1 MFKPPKF
8 AFFQKISHSS
18 PRMGFVLA
26 IASAALAGLTH
37 SVSKPILAYSNVNT
51 VEVNPLTF
59 AAIIFIINGMFF
71 TPIRKNNEP
80 LEKIGKRNYFLLGI
94 IGIIEVLAIS
104 TYFFGLKES
113 TAVNASILA
122 NGEIIFSILIA
133 LIIFREKLGKKELPY
148 FSMIIIGASFIP
160 IGYDLY
166 QHEMHLTNLVFGD
179 LLILLAGLL
188 YAVDINM
195 CKHVGGRI
203 NAKKIT
209 QVTSFAGGGFALLLM
224 LAFQIPFNI
233 SPSHIPNIA
242 VVGIFGTGLSTY
254 FFIMALRSIGAV
266 RTILLYSSTSVF
278 GMVFATLLLHE
289 VITLQNVLSI
299 ALVLGGMYFLRNRL
313 GNDKTAICD
322 LGGKF
327 KQNEL

>member
-1 MFKPPKF
+1 MKQPKF
-8 AFFQKISHSS
+8 SFSQKISHPS
-18 PRMGFVLA
+18 PRLGYVFV
-26 IASAALAGLTH
+26 IVSAALAGLIH
-37 SVSKPILAYSNVNT
+37 SVSKPILEFSSSNT
-51 VEVNPLTF
+51 VEINPLTF
-59 AAIIFIINGMFF
+59 AAIIFIVNGLFF
-71 TPIRKNNEP
+71 TPIRKNGEP
-80 LEKIGKRNYFLLGI
+80 IKKIGRRNYFLLI
-94 IGIIEVLAIS
+94 LIGVVEVLAIS

-113 TAVNASILA
+113 TAVNASILT
-122 NGEIIFSILIA
+122 NGEIIFSIFIA
-133 LIIFREKLGKKELPY
+133 LIVFREKLGKKELPY
-148 FSMIIIGASFIP
+148 FSMIIIGASIIP

-166 QHEMHLTNLVFGD
+166 QHEMNLTDLVFGD

-195 CKHVGGRI
+195 CKHISSKI

-209 QVTSFAGGGFALLLM
+209 QISSFAGGGFALFLILI
-224 LAFQIPFNI
+224 FQIPFNVSI
-233 SPSHIPNIA
+233 SHIPNIA

-327 KQNEL
+327 MPGEP

>member
-1 MFKPPKF
+1 MKPPKF
-8 AFFQKISHSS
+8 FSFQKISLS
-18 PRMGFVLA
+18 PRWGYAFV
-26 IASAALAGLTH
+26 IASAALAGLIH
-37 SVSKPILAYSNVNT
+37 SVSKPILEYSNVNT
-51 VEVNPLTF
+51 VEINPLTF
-59 AAIIFIINGMFF
+59 AAIIFIINGAFF
-71 TPIRKNNEP
+71 TPIRKNGESVK
-80 LEKIGKRNYFLLGI
+80 KIGKKNYFLLGI

-113 TAVNASILA
+113 TAVNASILT

-133 LIIFREKLGKKELPY
+133 LVVFREKLGKKEIPH
-148 FSMIIIGASFIP
+148 FSMIIIGASLLP

-166 QHEMHLTNLVFGD
+166 QHEMNLTDLVFGD

-195 CKHVGGRI
+195 CKHMTGMI

-209 QVTSFAGGGFALLLM
+209 QITSFAGGGFALFLILV
-224 LAFQIPFNI
+224 FQIPFNVSI
-233 SPSHIPNIA
+233 SHIPNIA

-254 FFIMALRSIGAV
+254 FFIIALRSIGAV

-278 GMVFATLLLHE
+278 GMLFATLILRE

-299 ALVLGGMYFLRNRL
+299 ALVLAGLYFLRNRL
-313 GNDKTAICD
+313 SNDKTAICD
-322 LGGKF
+322 LGDKF
-327 KQNEL
+327 KRDQF

>member
-1 MFKPPKF
+1 LIPFKF
-8 AFFQKISHSS
+8 SIFQKVSHPST
-18 PRMGFVLA
+18 RLGYAFV
-26 IASAALAGLTH
+26 IVSAALAGLIH
-37 SVSKPILAYSNVNT
+37 SVSKPILEYSNVNT
-51 VEVNPLTF
+51 VEINPLTF

-71 TPIRKNNEP
+71 TPIRKNGESVK
-80 LEKIGKRNYFLLGI
+80 KIGKKNYFLLGI
-94 IGIIEVLAIS
+94 IGVIEVLAIS

-113 TAVNASILA
+113 TAVNASILT

-133 LIIFREKLGKKELPY
+133 LIIFKEKLGKKELPY
-148 FSMIIIGASFIP
+148 FLMIIIGASLLP

-166 QHEMHLTNLVFGD
+166 QHEMNLTNLVFGD

-188 YAVDINM
+188 YAIDINM
-195 CKHVGGRI
+195 CKHMSGMI

-209 QVTSFAGGGFALLLM
+209 QITSFAGGGFALLLI

-233 SPSHIPNIA
+233 SASHIPNIA

-278 GMVFATLLLHE
+278 GMVFAAILLHE
-289 VITLQNVLSI
+289 VITLQSVLSI

-322 LGGKF
+322 LGDKF
-327 KQNEL
+327 KRDQF

>member
-1 MFKPPKF
+1 MLTPSKF
-8 AFFQKISHSS
+8 AIFQKIPYSS
-18 PRMGFVLA
+18 PRLGLALA

-51 VEVNPLTF
+51 VEINPLTF
-59 AAIIFIINGMFF
+59 AAIIFIINGIFF
-71 TPIRKNNEP
+71 TPIRKNK
-80 LEKIGKRNYFLLGI
+80 EKQKRLGKKNYFLLGL
-94 IGIIEVLAIS
+94 IGICEVLAIS

-133 LIIFREKLGKKELPY
+133 LMFFREKLAKRELPY
-148 FSMIIIGASFIP
+148 FSMIIVGASLIP

-166 QHEMHLTNLVFGD
+166 QHEMSLTNLVFGD

-188 YAVDINM
+188 YAININM
-195 CKHVGGRI
+195 CRHISGMI
-203 NAKKIT
+203 DAKKIT
-209 QVTSFAGGGFALLLM
+209 QVTSLAGGGFALLLI
-224 LAFQIPFNI
+224 LVFQIPFNI

-254 FFIMALRSIGAV
+254 FFVIALKSIGAV
-266 RTILLYSSTSVF
+266 RTILLYSSTTVF

-289 VITLQNVLSI
+289 VITFQNVLSI
-299 ALVLGGMYFLRNRL
+299 ALVLGGMYFLRNKL
-313 GNDKTAICD
+313 GRDTTTIGD
-322 LGGKF
+322 LEGKI
-327 KQNEL
+327 KHG